1 MISLV
6 FHTVSET
13 SVLRSLITKYQDH
26 ARELVEAF
34 RRTYSMI
41 EDLAAGK
48 PLDISRK
55 LKEVESLQERSLEIK
70 RTVMKELSETG
81 TLLVNREDL
90 FRLISKLGEII
101 DFIHGLSVMISEM
114 AEMKW
119 RVPDGLREGIVR
131 ISEATFET
139 IVKLRES
146 LIALGMNSPRSL
158 ILAKEVEDLERK
170 VDVIH
175 REMDL
180 RVITCGAELPI
191 VLLLRDIIQFHEDIS
206 DRCEQTADLIRILVL

>member
-1 MISLV
+1 
-6 FHTVSET
+6 
-13 SVLRSLITKYQDH
+13 
-26 ARELVEAF
+26 
-34 RRTYSMI
+34 MI

-119 RVPDGLREGIVR
+119 RVPEGLREGIVR